1 LTVLHVK
8 DLPPFTEITP
18 NKAKL
23 LLDETKPFKVTFFCK
38 DEVDI
43 NTDVYFLWNI
53 DLFLT

>member
-1 LTVLHVK
+1 LTVLHAI

-43 NTDVYFLWNI
+43 NTEICF
-53 DLFLT
+53 